1 MHRDREKNTFGIGA
15 KVTVSADDGFKQL
28 QELELVHGFQSSVEP
43 CLIFGVGK
51 RQWVS
56 VKINWPDGKAQVLA
70 HQAVN
75 ETILFD
81 QKDAPD
87 DTVKEKIS
95 LHYLRK

>member
-1 MHRDREKNTFGIGA
+1 M
-15 KVTVSADDGFKQL
+15 
-28 QELELVHGFQSSVEP
+28 
-43 CLIFGVGK
+43 IFGVGK

-87 DTVKEKIS
+87 DTVKEKIVPP
-95 LHYLRK
+95 LFTEIKNDPALFIHVEDDYNDFKREPLLPHRF